1 MINISRKQEKFII
14 LAVGF
19 GVILNPL
26 NTTMITVALPAIQKD
41 FQLTATDISWLIASY
56 FIISAIF
63 TPMIGK
69 LGDLYGRKRLFLI
82 GLSLVVVSSIL
93 APHSPDLLWLLIFR
107 GIQAV
112 GTSAL
117 FPTGIG
123 IIRNTIQNN
132 QNRVIGTLSV
142 FATTS
147 AAFGPTISGLL
158 IQFGGWPII
167 FYVNLPILALGI
179 VISSIYIPKDEKSTE
194 KSSKMDYIDILL
206 FSSLIDASMQ
216 KMTIALLVVAILII
230 PGMFFSTKYE
240 RNLKVV

>member
-1 MINISRKQEKFII
+1 ME
-14 LAVGF
+14 
-19 GVILNPL
+19 
-26 NTTMITVALPAIQKD
+26 
-41 FQLTATDISWLIASY
+41 
-56 FIISAIF
+56 
-63 TPMIGK
+63 
-69 LGDLYGRKRLFLI
+69 
-82 GLSLVVVSSIL
+82 
-93 APHSPDLLWLLIFR
+93 
-107 GIQAV
+107 
-112 GTSAL
+112 TSAL

-123 IIRNTIQNN
+123 IIRNTIQKN
-132 QNRVIGTLSV
+132 QKRVIGTLSV

-158 IQFGGWPII
+158 IQFDGWPII

-179 VISSIYIPKDEKSTE
+179 VIRSIYIPKDEKSTE

-216 KMTIALLVVAILII
+216 KMTIALLVVAILIF

>member
-1 MINISRKQEKFII
+1 ME
-14 LAVGF
+14 
-19 GVILNPL
+19 
-26 NTTMITVALPAIQKD
+26 
-41 FQLTATDISWLIASY
+41 
-56 FIISAIF
+56 
-63 TPMIGK
+63 
-69 LGDLYGRKRLFLI
+69 
-82 GLSLVVVSSIL
+82 
-93 APHSPDLLWLLIFR
+93 
-107 GIQAV
+107 
-112 GTSAL
+112 TSAL

-123 IIRNTIQNN
+123 IIRNTIQKN
-132 QNRVIGTLSV
+132 QKRVIGTLSV

-179 VISSIYIPKDEKSTE
+179 VIRSIYIPKDEKSTE

-216 KMTIALLVVAILII
+216 KMTIALLVVAIAILII

>member
-1 MINISRKQEKFII
+1 ME
-14 LAVGF
+14 
-19 GVILNPL
+19 
-26 NTTMITVALPAIQKD
+26 
-41 FQLTATDISWLIASY
+41 
-56 FIISAIF
+56 
-63 TPMIGK
+63 
-69 LGDLYGRKRLFLI
+69 
-82 GLSLVVVSSIL
+82 
-93 APHSPDLLWLLIFR
+93 
-107 GIQAV
+107 
-112 GTSAL
+112 TSAL

-123 IIRNTIQNN
+123 IIRNTIQKN
-132 QNRVIGTLSV
+132 QKRVIGTLSV

-179 VISSIYIPKDEKSTE
+179 VIRSIYIPKDEKSTE

-216 KMTIALLVVAILII
+216 KMTIALLVVAISII